1 MAQAILAAP
10 TGIQTPETSGA
21 FLEAPANP
29 HFDIDIAMDR
39 LPWSILDFSEYFVR
53 RYGSLI
59 VHPEITIAQLDSA
72 DPDQTT
78 TIRFGSYPPDPRL
91 PHNDTDGQTRYIWEV
106 SSRQQVKQLTVS
118 PDGTLSGWLQP
129 ERRDSS
135 VPIESLDREDMLITW
150 LRITHTLTAPEFIEH
165 AQAMGDQRIQQEIIE
180 ARNVKEDKLPIAEVV
195 LQTEQDNI
203 RDRTRAINF
212 AVLAFTMA
220 RARSRDRTAAVGF
233 LPTSLA
239 NRPTEAQTPV
249 PVMVEQPSF
258 DWTLYEQLKLVY
270 DESKTEVNWRIDALP
285 RSLAFIVYQAL
296 EQDGQMLLFT
306 TGDYRIKGGIR
317 QVPELGQQV
326 VRLTWQELETR
337 VKPVEDPNDLFIS
350 TRA

>member
-1 MAQAILAAP
+1 
-10 TGIQTPETSGA
+10 
-21 FLEAPANP
+21 
-29 HFDIDIAMDR
+29 
-39 LPWSILDFSEYFVR
+39 
-53 RYGSLI
+53 
-59 VHPEITIAQLDSA
+59 
-72 DPDQTT
+72 
-78 TIRFGSYPPDPRL
+78 
-91 PHNDTDGQTRYIWEV
+91 
-106 SSRQQVKQLTVS
+106 
-118 PDGTLSGWLQP
+118 
-129 ERRDSS
+129 
-135 VPIESLDREDMLITW
+135 
-150 LRITHTLTAPEFIEH
+150 
-165 AQAMGDQRIQQEIIE
+165 
-180 ARNVKEDKLPIAEVV
+180 
-195 LQTEQDNI
+195 
-203 RDRTRAINF
+203 
-212 AVLAFTMA
+212 MA